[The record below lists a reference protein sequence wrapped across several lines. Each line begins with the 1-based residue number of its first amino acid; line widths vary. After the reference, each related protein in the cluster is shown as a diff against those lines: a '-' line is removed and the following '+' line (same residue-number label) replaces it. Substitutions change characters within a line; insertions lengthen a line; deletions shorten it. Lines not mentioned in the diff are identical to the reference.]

1 MLRLPEFSYVAARTV
16 AEAVAA
22 LAEYG
27 PGAIPIAGGTDL
39 VPNLKRRQFPVQAL
53 VSLQGI
59 RELHGIRGG
68 EDGGLVI
75 GALTTLREVAGSPDV
90 RAAYPALS
98 EAAAQVATPAIRSAA
113 TLGGNLL
120 LDTRC
125 QYYNQVDDWREALG
139 HCMKCDSN
147 APCRVAPHS
156 NRCLAVSQSDTA
168 PALIAL
174 GARVRLN
181 SPCGGREIPLVEL
194 YQDDGIN
201 YTTRARDE
209 ILTEVL
215 LPPSGGL
222 RSTYL
227 TFRRRGA
234 IDFPI
239 LGVAAAMAVA
249 ENGTIAQ
256 ARLVLGAVGSHPM
269 LVPEAADLAGKPLDE
284 AAIAALART
293 AAQRAK
299 PMDNADLTIGYR
311 KRMAQVF
318 TVRALRKLAWGEPSA
333 AQA

>member
-1 MLRLPEFSYVAARTV
+1 MLRLPEFSYVAAQTV
-16 AEAVAA
+16 TEAVAA

-59 RELHGIRGG
+59 RELHGIRGA

-75 GALTTLREVAGSPDV
+75 GALTTLREVAGRPDV

-98 EAAAQVATPAIRSAA
+98 EAVAQVATPAIRSAA

-120 LDTRC
+120 VDTRC

-139 HCMKCDSN
+139 HCMKYDRN
-147 APCRVAPHS
+147 APCRVAPNS
-156 NRCLAVSQSDTA
+156 KRCLAVSPSDTA

-181 SPCGGREIPLVEL
+181 SPSGGREIPLADL

-209 ILTEVL
+209 ILTEVR
-215 LPPSGGL
+215 LPPPGGL

-227 TFRRRGA
+227 KLRRRGA
-234 IDFPI
+234 FDFPI
-239 LGVAAAMAVA
+239 LGVAAAMAVT
-249 ENGTIAQ
+249 EIGTIVQ
-256 ARLVLGAVGSHPM
+256 ARLVLGAAGSHPI
-269 LVPEAADLAGKPLDE
+269 LVPEAEDLAGKPLDE
-284 AAIAALART
+284 AAITAVARA

-318 TVRALRKLAWGEPSA
+318 TVRALRKLAWGEPGA
-333 AQA
+333 AQV